1 MATIF
6 TTAKPK
12 KFEHKSPFAA
22 NERKQ
27 WLEARIRKVKRE
39 MGELPD
45 EEIRAEE
52 VIRGTF
58 IEGTRHLKRRKEK
71 DEEDGNSN
79 SKRYVRLAVAIVL
92 LSIVFYYLIK

>member
-12 KFEHKSPFAA
+12 RFEHKSPFAA

-27 WLEARIRKVKRE
+27 WLEARVRKVKRE

-71 DEEDGNSN
+71 EADDGSTAAN
-79 SKRYVRLAVAIVL
+79 RYVKLGVAIVL
-92 LSIVFYYLIK
+92 LIIVFWQLIK